1 MQRADSP
8 PGNRHINN
16 RDTPSSGQGAGR
28 ERIMPRSF
36 VTPSV
41 VVSRCIEFDHCRWN
55 GEMVTSH
62 VVEQLKDFVDF
73 IPV

>member
-1 MQRADSP
+1 
-8 PGNRHINN
+8 
-16 RDTPSSGQGAGR
+16 
-28 ERIMPRSF
+28 MPRSF
-36 VTPSV
+36 VTPPSV